1 MNKLAIIGAQWG
13 DEGKGKVVNYFSKF
27 NDIIVRSSGGAN
39 AGHTIYF
46 KDKKYVHH
54 LLPSITF
61 DTDSKGFLAKG
72 MVIEL
77 EQMIEEL
84 KVLEADFPGI
94 SKRFMVDV
102 ETFIVLPYHKEE
114 DGLLESMRKN
124 PIGTT
129 KRGIGPAYQDKAAR
143 QNVRIIDLFDDELLR
158 ERVEEIVYLKNNIY
172 EGKMH
177 IDVDETVNYLLDK
190 FDQLLKLG
198 VTFTS
203 ASEIE
208 EEIKNKKVLF
218 EGAQGIMLDLDSGT
232 YPYVT
237 SSTTTAY
244 SASAADVTLTDDDT
258 IMGIRQ

>member
-1 MNKLAIIGAQWG
+1 
-13 DEGKGKVVNYFSKF
+13 
-27 NDIIVRSSGGAN
+27 
-39 AGHTIYF
+39 
-46 KDKKYVHH
+46 
-54 LLPSITF
+54 
-61 DTDSKGFLAKG
+61 

-158 ERVEEIVYLKNNIY
+158 EAIVKKYAGLVRYAANRIKISFKNTRDIEFCDLEGYGSIGLLEAIERYNPSKNIKFKSFALWRIHGSIIDALRDLDILPRSIRQKLKKI
-172 EGKMH
+172 E
-177 IDVDETVNYLLDK
+177 
-190 FDQLLKLG
+190 
-198 VTFTS
+198 TFTRF
-203 ASEIE
+203 
-208 EEIKNKKVLF
+208 K
-218 EGAQGIMLDLDSGT
+218 
-232 YPYVT
+232 
-237 SSTTTAY
+237 
-244 SASAADVTLTDDDT
+244 
-258 IMGIRQ
+258 